1 MKSAGLI
8 QSNSGQA
15 IRSIGDLL
23 RPLSA
28 ELADLFD
35 DAPIPAALA
44 FAINLPSP
52 EWEPQTAQTIPAG
65 AKLGLIAGPEV
76 LRFHAISALQR
87 LARSARIM
95 VANTWGAK
103 GVFNWADPHHMGTV
117 GLQADDFR
125 LLNFHEIDLVIAF
138 GADPLESPDDAIG
151 CEVLHIH
158 PLQIEK
164 LSIPLI
170 TTEIDSQKKPP
181 LFTAIADIAQ
191 PGYLSNQFPRHP
203 ARCVMDVKRSVP
215 PGGIVVVEPGPLG
228 LWFAR
233 TFPTEA
239 PGTIIVPAWSK
250 PGAAAAIGLISAIYG
265 HHATVITSSPM
276 DHVSAAIQEIGAAI
290 EAPLK
295 IEEWGPADIDLSVTE
310 SLIAV
315 AGEVIAWRT

>member
-1 MKSAGLI
+1 MGR
-8 QSNSGQA
+8 A
-15 IRSIGDLL
+15 IRSVGDLL
-23 RPLSA
+23 RPVSA

-44 FAINLPSP
+44 FAINLTPPAWDP
-52 EWEPQTAQTIPAG
+52 EDALRIPAG
-65 AKLGLIAGPEV
+65 ARLGLLAGPEV
-76 LRFHAISALQR
+76 IRFDAIAPLQSLAKSAGM
-87 LARSARIM
+87 M

-125 LLNFHEIDLVIAF
+125 LLNFHELDLVIAF
-138 GADPLESPDDAIG
+138 GADPVESPDDAIG

-164 LSIPLI
+164 LSIPQI
-170 TTEIDSQKKPP
+170 TTKIESVTKPP

-191 PGYLSNQFPRHP
+191 PGYLSNQSPRHP
-203 ARCVMDVKRSVP
+203 ARCVMDVKHSVP

-250 PGAAAAIGLISAIYG
+250 PGAASAIGLAAAIHG
-265 HHATVITSSPM
+265 RHTTVITSSPM
-276 DHVSAAIQEIGAAI
+276 DFITDAIQEIGTRI
-290 EAPLK
+290 EAPMK
-295 IEEWGPADIDLSVTE
+295 IEQWGPTDIDLSETE

-315 AGEVIAWRT
+315 AGEVLAWRT

>member
-1 MKSAGLI
+1 MKSARLI

-15 IRSIGDLL
+15 TRSIGDLL
-23 RPLSA
+23 RPVSG

-44 FAINLPSP
+44 FAINLPQP
-52 EWEPQTAQTIPAG
+52 AWEPQIAQTIPAG
-65 AKLGLIAGPEV
+65 AKLGLLAGPEV
-76 LRFHAISALQR
+76 LRFDAIAALQR
-87 LARSARIM
+87 LATGAGIM

-117 GLQADDFR
+117 GLQADDFK
-125 LLNFHEIDLVIAF
+125 LLNFHDLDLVIAF

-158 PLQIEK
+158 PLQIEA
-164 LSIPLI
+164 LSIAP
-170 TTEIDSQKKPP
+170 TTTDIELLTKPP

-191 PGYLSNQFPRHP
+191 PGYLSNQSPRHP
-203 ARCVMDVKRSVP
+203 ARCVIDVKRSVP

-276 DHVSAAIQEIGAAI
+276 DQVSAAIQEISAAI

-295 IEEWGPADIDLSVTE
+295 IEEWGPEDIDLSVTK
-310 SLIAV
+310 SLLAV

>member
-1 MKSAGLI
+1 MRSAPLI
-8 QSNSGQA
+8 QSNSGRA
-15 IRSIGDLL
+15 IRSVGDLL
-23 RPLSA
+23 RPVSA

-44 FAINLPSP
+44 FAINLAPP
-52 EWEPQTAQTIPAG
+52 VWEPQDALRIPAG
-65 AKLGLIAGPEV
+65 ARLGLLAGPEV
-76 LRFHAISALQR
+76 LRFDAIAPLQS
-87 LARSARIM
+87 LVRSAGMM

-125 LLNFHEIDLVIAF
+125 LLNFHELDLVIAF

-164 LSIPLI
+164 LSILQI
-170 TTEIDSQKKPP
+170 TTKVESLTKPP

-191 PGYLSNQFPRHP
+191 PGYLSNQSPRHP
-203 ARCVMDVKRSVP
+203 TRCVMDVKRSLP
-215 PGGIVVVEPGPLG
+215 PGGIVAVEPGPLG

-265 HHATVITSSPM
+265 HHATVITSARM
-276 DHVSAAIQEIGAAI
+276 DQVSAAIQEIGREI

-295 IEEWGPADIDLSVTE
+295 IEEWGPKDIDLSVTE

-315 AGEVIAWRT
+315 AGEVIAWRN